1 MKNFFS
7 ALTDRSFKTFIT
19 RPVASVLY
27 LISMILVGIA
37 VVILMVGGV
46 IAFVGGDFGTGFFG
60 LILGPLLGLLVL
72 ILIRLFFESGIAL
85 ILIAENT
92 KK

>member
-60 LILGPLLGLLVL
+60 LFLGPLLGLLVL